1 MVGVDET
8 GVQRFRSCEAAE
20 YEYPLD
26 TFQCTKHHLS
36 IFRCPRAG
44 ILGPVMHFR
53 DLHLPQIWRCC
64 ISFRG
69 RLAIGRYLSL

>member
-8 GVQRFRSCEAAE
+8 GVQKFRSCEAAE

-36 IFRCPRAG
+36 ILDVREPGSWAR
-44 ILGPVMHFR
+44 
-53 DLHLPQIWRCC
+53 
-64 ISFRG
+64 
-69 RLAIGRYLSL
+69 